1 MDLELY
7 PKTNAPC
14 IEGYGNGYINISGT
28 RFSNTVLLLS
38 NKYIDIGTSL
48 ENDIK
53 LLTNQNKILIDSFHK
68 EINKDKLNKII
79 ELLKNNNIKRYNY
92 INKIDIIK

>member
-28 RFSNTVLLLS
+28 RLSNTVLLLS
-38 NKYIDIGTSL
+38 NKYIYTGHSAR
-48 ENDIK
+48 N
-53 LLTNQNKILIDSFHK
+53 F
-68 EINKDKLNKII
+68 
-79 ELLKNNNIKRYNY
+79 
-92 INKIDIIK
+92 

>member
-53 LLTNQNKILIDSFHK
+53 NFT
-68 EINKDKLNKII
+68 
-79 ELLKNNNIKRYNY
+79 RY
-92 INKIDIIK
+92 